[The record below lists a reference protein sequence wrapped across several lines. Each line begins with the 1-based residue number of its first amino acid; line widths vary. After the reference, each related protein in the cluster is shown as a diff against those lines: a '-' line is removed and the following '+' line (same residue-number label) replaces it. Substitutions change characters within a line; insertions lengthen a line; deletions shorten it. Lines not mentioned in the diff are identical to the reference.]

1 MEAEQKNTLF
11 FLDVLVSRRTNSL
24 LGHTVYRK
32 AAHKDLYFHVM
43 SEHHLSQKRAVL
55 TLIQWAKPHAMMT
68 AAHGN
73 QPPEE
78 GP

>member
-11 FLDVLVSRRTNSL
+11 FLDVLVSRMTNSP

-32 AAHKDLYFHVM
+32 TVHKDLYLHVM
-43 SEHHLSQKRAVL
+43 SEHHLSQKRALL

-68 AAHGN
+68 DAHGN